1 MDTQIGKVT
10 KGLHPGSTMLAHQP
24 ERCPWKGR
32 EAEDYRPETNRM
44 FLINFRWRSSS
55 AFEDPPAHRATLGFA
70 ERTEIQVQL
79 SEGTGEGIPVYS

>member
-1 MDTQIGKVT
+1 
-10 KGLHPGSTMLAHQP
+10 MLAHQP

-44 FLINFRWRSSS
+44 FLINFSWRSSS
-55 AFEDPPAHRATLGFA
+55 AFEDPPRGFA

>member
-55 AFEDPPAHRATLGFA
+55 AFEDPPRAQGDARLCGAHGNSGPTL
-70 ERTEIQVQL
+70 
-79 SEGTGEGIPVYS
+79 